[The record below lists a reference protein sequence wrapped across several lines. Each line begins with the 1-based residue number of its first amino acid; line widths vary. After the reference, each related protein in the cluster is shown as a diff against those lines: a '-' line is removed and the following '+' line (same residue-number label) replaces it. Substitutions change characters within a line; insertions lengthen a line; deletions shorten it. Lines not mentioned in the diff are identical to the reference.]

1 MSAFV
6 CPYCG
11 GQVQAVQSPEDQVIA
26 CPHCAQQMTIPRA
39 EAAPPT
45 AAVPPASTPPV
56 PSVSNGLATASLVL
70 GVLSFLCFGPFC
82 SIPAIITGH
91 MGLSRSRRLPEAA
104 GKGMAIA
111 GLVVGYVSLTAFL
124 VLAVILS
131 ACRLVASR
139 EAARHESRAAMKADA
154 FQRAA
159 IDSSRK
165 SMETDVAQRAA
176 CQNNLKEIGL
186 VFKIYAND
194 DPGSFYPELSPEA
207 GRLMFASEDAVGQA
221 CVYPKYLNNLSV
233 LVCLNDTSALAAN
246 SVSEPGAII
255 DDHSYWY
262 LGYRVTSD
270 EEMEAFAEAY
280 REHIAAGGRFSEDL
294 DVPPGRGNDGGDKL
308 LRLREK
314 VGRFLI
320 TDINDIAAAQ
330 RFESMPSTIPTLIE
344 RPENHLPAGGNVLY
358 LDGHVEFVRYPGK
371 WPMTEKTIGLLR
383 ALGGP

>member
-6 CPYCG
+6 CPHCG

-39 EAAPPT
+39 EAAPST
-45 AAVPPASTPPV
+45 AAMPLASAPPV
-56 PSVSNGLATASLVL
+56 PPGPAVSNGLATASLVL

-91 MGLSRSRRLPEAA
+91 MGLSKSRRLPGAA

-111 GLVVGYVSLTAFL
+111 GLVVGYVSLVAFL
-124 VLAVILS
+124 VSVALLLAIMLPS
-131 ACRLVASR
+131 LERAR
-139 EAARHESRAAMKADA
+139 EAARRA
-154 FQRAA
+154 
-159 IDSSRK
+159 S
-165 SMETDVAQRAA
+165 
-176 CQNNLKEIGL
+176 CQNNLKEMGL
-186 VFKIYAND
+186 VFKMYANE
-194 DPGSFYPELSPEA
+194 DPEQFYPELSPEA
-207 GRLMFASEDAVGQA
+207 GRLMFANDDAAGQA
-221 CVYPKYLNNLSV
+221 CVYPEYLDYLPV
-233 LVCLNDTSALAAN
+233 LVCPSDESAPYPEV
-246 SVSEPGAII
+246 VSDPNVLI

-280 REHIAAGGRFSEDL
+280 RAQIGAGGRFSEAL
-294 DVPPGRGNDGGDKL
+294 AVPAGRGSASGNKL

-330 RFESMPSTIPTLIE
+330 RLEGMPSTIPILIE
-344 RPENHLPAGGNVLY
+344 RPENHVPAGGNVLY
-358 LDGHVEFVRYPGK
+358 LDGHVEFVEYPGR
-371 WPMTEKTIGLLR
+371 WPMTETTVGLLR